1 MPHLLT
7 LVPFSCLF
15 YGIFICL
22 FQSLTQ
28 PNVYLSH
35 EVFKRKRGAWAIIPI
50 IEDVHRDLIRE
61 KTKFVLLL
69 EPNSNVN
76 LSILLKYLSQQDY
89 QKVREFLIFTVLLYG
104 TKQEINFQFIFH
116 TTFLLLYTFLVYRNN
131 ILGIQFMIK
140 NRPLHIIFHFS
151 KIHHNLNILF

>member
-1 MPHLLT
+1 M
-7 LVPFSCLF
+7 
-15 YGIFICL
+15 
-22 FQSLTQ
+22 
-28 PNVYLSH
+28 
-35 EVFKRKRGAWAIIPI
+35 FKRKRGAWAIIPI
-50 IEDVHRDLIRE
+50 IEDVHLDLIRE

-89 QKVREFLIFTVLLYG
+89 QKVREFLLFTVLYYG